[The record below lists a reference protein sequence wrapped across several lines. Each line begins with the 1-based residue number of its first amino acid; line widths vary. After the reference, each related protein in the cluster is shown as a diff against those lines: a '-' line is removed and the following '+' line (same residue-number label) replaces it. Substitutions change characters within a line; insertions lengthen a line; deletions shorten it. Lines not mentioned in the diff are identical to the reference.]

1 MLPNLESFKDGKQFL
16 IMCVVIQLHC
26 SESVG
31 VKDNQI
37 NFIFFIN
44 NRKNCNESIVQSIGF
59 YNKLSIGNPMSKNGS
74 KDKCLLKRIESIMTE
89 RVELPRD
96 ILLDE
101 VCQWNNNIQIV
112 KDKPVIEISKT

>member
-74 KDKCLLKRIESIMTE
+74 EDKCLLKRIESIMTE

-112 KDKPVIEISKT
+112 KDEPVIEISKT

>member
-1 MLPNLESFKDGKQFL
+1 MSPNLESFKDGKQFL